1 MFTRSL
7 TFLLTLIAASAAD
20 VPSLRSS
27 SVVTDEIQNL
37 ESVSLFRA
45 WADIHDKI
53 YPTKEEMKNR
63 LQIWLHNHG
72 TFFNKYKQWQ

>member
-7 TFLLTLIAASAAD
+7 TFLLTFIAASTAAD
-20 VPSLRSS
+20 VSSSSSSLRSS
-27 SVVTDEIQNL
+27 VITDEKIQNL

-53 YPTKEEMKNR
+53 YSTKEEMMNR
-63 LQIWLHNHG
+63 LQIWLDNHG
-72 TFFNKYKQWQ
+72 TFP

>member
-53 YPTKEEMKNR
+53 YATKEEMKNR

-72 TFFNKYKQWQ
+72 TFFK